1 MKQWQ
6 PAPKHMAL
14 ELMKV
19 RWTKEN
25 QAPDVVVHLWMWHL
39 VSSGGTVT
47 VRDITDYAG
56 WSKWKSH
63 NFKKEFVTFR
73 NDWVSN
79 DSGQKPDKNMT
90 ATPTISD
97 SYDDKPDAYTGH
109 SRARAVLNTPT
120 TLQTTVNKTHK
131 ADKDSLADT
140 WKKINDAR
148 KEGGKARA
156 LKLTDK
162 RRRNLKARLRE
173 NTEEDLLRVVD
184 WWLRSSHG
192 RALFLR
198 EGGYGVDTLF
208 TPKFDTYLEMAHSD
222 AERVHTPKQGSYRSL
237 SDLLDEALD
246 EPETLNRMVIPF
258 PKE

>member
-25 QAPDVVVHLWMWHL
+25 PAPDVVVHLWMWHL

-47 VRDITDYAG
+47 VRDIMDYAG

-73 NDWVSN
+73 NHWVSH
-79 DSGQKPDKNMT
+79 DSGQKPDKNVT
-90 ATPTISD
+90 ATPTISTTCEPA
-97 SYDDKPDAYTGH
+97 PDAYTGH

-131 ADKDSLADT
+131 ADKDSL
-140 WKKINDAR
+140 DALWEKVNAIRTRAGHTR
-148 KEGGKARA
+148 KLELPKP
-156 LKLTDK
+156 
-162 RRRNLKARLRE
+162 RRRVLRARVKE
-173 NTEEDLLRVVD
+173 YSEGDVLRVVE
-184 WWLRSSHG
+184 WWLFSEHNH
-192 RALFLR
+192 AVFLR
-198 EGGYGVDTLF
+198 ERNTNVDTIIS
-208 TPKFDTYLEMAHSD
+208 PSKFHKYLEASFEKNQ
-222 AERVHTPKQGSYRSL
+222 ASSKPKGVREMMEE
-237 SDLLDEALD
+237 LDEQEA
-246 EPETLNRMVIPF
+246 PLNVYHF
-258 PKE
+258 NQE

>member
-25 QAPDVVVHLWMWHL
+25 PAPDVVVHLWMWHL

-47 VRDITDYAG
+47 VRDIMDYAG

-73 NDWVSN
+73 NHWVSH
-79 DSGQKPDKNMT
+79 DSGQKPDKNVT
-90 ATPTISD
+90 ATPTISATC
-97 SYDDKPDAYTGH
+97 DDKPDAYAGH

-131 ADKDSLADT
+131 ADKDSLDALWEKVNAIRT
-140 WKKINDAR
+140 RAGHAR
-148 KEGGKARA
+148 KLELPKP
-156 LKLTDK
+156 
-162 RRRNLKARLRE
+162 RRRVLRARVKE
-173 NTEEDLLRVVD
+173 YSEGDVLRVVE
-184 WWLRSSHG
+184 WWLFSEHNH
-192 RALFLR
+192 AVFLR
-198 EGGYGVDTLF
+198 ERNTNVDTIIS
-208 TPKFDTYLEMAHSD
+208 PSKFHKYLEASFEKNQ
-222 AERVHTPKQGSYRSL
+222 ASSKPKGVREMMEE
-237 SDLLDEALD
+237 LDEQEA
-246 EPETLNRMVIPF
+246 PLNVYHF
-258 PKE
+258 NQE

>member
-25 QAPDVVVHLWMWHL
+25 PAPDVVVHLWMWHL

-47 VRDITDYAG
+47 VRDIMEYAA

-73 NDWVSN
+73 NHWVSN
-79 DSGQKPDKNMT
+79 DSGQKPDKNVT
-90 ATPTISD
+90 ATPTISATC
-97 SYDDKPDAYTGH
+97 DDKPDAYAGH

-131 ADKDSLADT
+131 ADKDSL
-140 WKKINDAR
+140 DALWEKVNAIRTRAGHTR
-148 KEGGKARA
+148 KLSLPPA
-156 LKLTDK
+156 
-162 RRRNLKARLRE
+162 RRRVLRARVKDFNAEDVLRVIEWWLFSPHDKAVWLRE
-173 NTEEDLLRVVD
+173 NGIRM
-184 WWLRSSHG
+184 
-192 RALFLR
+192 
-198 EGGYGVDTLF
+198 DTIIS
-208 TPKFDTYLEMAHSD
+208 PSKFHKYLEYSHEENQASSK
-222 AERVHTPKQGSYRSL
+222 PKSL
-237 SDLLDEALD
+237 RDLMEEINEQR
-246 EPETLNRMVIPF
+246 EPLNVYHF
-258 PKE
+258 NQE

>member
-1 MKQWQ
+1 MKEE
-6 PAPKHMAL
+6 K
-14 ELMKV
+14 
-19 RWTKEN
+19 
-25 QAPDVVVHLWMWHL
+25 
-39 VSSGGTVT
+39 
-47 VRDITDYAG
+47 AG
-56 WSKWKSH
+56 WAA
-63 NFKKEFVTFR
+63 
-73 NDWVSN
+73 
-79 DSGQKPDKNMT
+79 KPDDSRQQPDSTPKQSQVVTEPNQT
-90 ATPTISD
+90 ATRHP
-97 SYDDKPDAYTGH
+97 
-109 SRARAVLNTPT
+109 RAPAQLNTT
-120 TLQTTVNKTHK
+120 RKLDLKNKVNPNLG
-131 ADKDSLADT
+131 LADT
-140 WKKINDAR
+140 WKKINEAR

-184 WWLRSSHG
+184 WWLRSSHD

-208 TPKFDTYLEMAHSD
+208 TPKFDTYLEMAHAD
-222 AERVHTPKQGSYRSL
+222 AERVHTPKQGSYRSQ